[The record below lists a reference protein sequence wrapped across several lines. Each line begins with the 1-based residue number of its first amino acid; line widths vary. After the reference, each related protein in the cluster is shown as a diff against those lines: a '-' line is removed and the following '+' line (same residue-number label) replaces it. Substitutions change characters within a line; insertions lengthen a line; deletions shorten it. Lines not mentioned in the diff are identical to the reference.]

1 MSPNKI
7 ASNFFWRLFER
18 CGSEGITFVVSII
31 LARLL
36 EPKAYGT
43 LALIYVFTSI
53 LDVFINS
60 GLGTALIQKKDADDI
75 DFSTVF
81 YFNILIAIIS
91 YILIFIGAPYISD
104 FYRDASMTPYI
115 RVLSL
120 ALLLSGI
127 KNVQYAYISRNLMF
141 KVFFF
146 ATLAGTLFSAIIGIA
161 MAYKGFGIW
170 ALIAQ
175 RISTQV
181 VSTALMWGIIHWTPR
196 LVFSW
201 NKLKSLYQYGWKML
215 ASALLNT
222 VYMRF
227 HSLIIGKIY
236 SAEELAYFHRGE
248 NFPIMI
254 ASNLNNAIDSV
265 LFPAMS
271 QVQDNLTRLKDM
283 TRNAIKLATYI
294 IMPAMACLAVCS
306 EPLVKLI
313 LTDKWLPCLP
323 FLRLYCISLAFYPI
337 HTANLNAIK
346 ALGRSDIFLVL
357 EIIKK
362 IVGLAVLILC
372 VRKSM
377 LMLAYGSL
385 VSSIMSQIINSWPNK
400 KLLNYSYLNQI
411 YDIFPSILLT
421 FISGSVAYSI
431 CLFMKIN
438 YILMLLLQ
446 PILLF
451 SVYMIMSII
460 THNDSMTR
468 IIFILKSLIKH

>member
-1 MSPNKI
+1 MSSNKI

-60 GLGTALIQKKDADDI
+60 GLGTALIQKKDADNI

-81 YFNILIAIIS
+81 YFNILIAIVS
-91 YILIFIGAPYISD
+91 YILIFIGAPFIAN
-104 FYRDASMTPYI
+104 FYKEVAMTPYI

-120 ALLLSGI
+120 TLLLSGI

-146 ATLAGTLFSAIIGIA
+146 ATLTGTLFSAIVGIA
-161 MAYKGFGIW
+161 MAYKGFGVW

-181 VSTALMWGIIHWTPR
+181 VSTAIMWGIIHWTPR

-201 NKLKSLYQYGWKML
+201 ERLKGLYRYGWKLL

-222 VYMRF
+222 IYMRM
-227 HSLIIGKIY
+227 HSLIIGKMY
-236 SAEELAYFHRGE
+236 SAEDLAYFHRGE
-248 NFPIMI
+248 NFPIML

-283 TRNAIKLATYI
+283 TRSAIKLATYI
-294 IMPAMACLAVCS
+294 IMPSMACLAVCS
-306 EPLVKLI
+306 EPLVRLI

-362 IVGLAVLILC
+362 IVGLTVLIIC
-372 VRKSM
+372 VRTSM

-385 VSSIMSQIINSWPNK
+385 VASIMGQIINSWPNK

-411 YDIFPSILLT
+411 YDILPSILLT
-421 FISGSVAYSI
+421 LISSSVAYSI
-431 CLFMKIN
+431 CLFIKMN
-438 YILMLLLQ
+438 NFFMLLFQ
-446 PILLF
+446 PFVLLSIYVVLSIL
-451 SVYMIMSII
+451 
-460 THNDSMTR
+460 TRNDSMTR
-468 IIFILKSLIKH
+468 IFFIMKRLVKH